1 MPCAFACIV
10 QTGRKLC
17 PMLLRSALTTLLLL
31 CAQAAQADLLCGQEV
46 TLALT
51 VVSPGNEAPV
61 ARLDLDSQGAADAV
75 LWGEERG
82 ADLEWRLGDGDWRPA
97 DVRPPR
103 YGMFSAHLDGRVDL
117 QVRAVSGAPRSARAL
132 VRMVCGDEEL
142 RRLPDCLAQLNTAD
156 VPVAGKLC
164 EALRLHAAA
173 SAASKRGVYTDAVA
187 AYAQAA
193 KAWAAQGDR
202 LRAAA
207 AQLGQA
213 ESLVRLGRY
222 AQGMSA
228 AGAAVRAN
236 EQAGNPYFA
245 ARARNEAC
253 VALRELGDRPGARR
267 CLEGLA
273 PTFQSVGELSDAAN
287 TYFNTASMANED
299 GDFPA
304 AEAALAAAQRL
315 DLRAVYPD
323 VAGRLAAQLGD
334 ADVLAGRV
342 SSALAH
348 FTEAAEIFERTRNDR
363 WLGNVHIRLGDL
375 YRALGANAE
384 ALTFA
389 TDAIQ
394 RFPPEQSGGRRG
406 DALRLAAKIQWAAG
420 NEAEA
425 RIGFAQARQIAAAD
439 TTPIAVLGLDL
450 DLAIYGDEQALRRA
464 QQGGANDAS
473 ASERMRGRFAAA
485 QAVQALAQA
494 RYDDALAYAES
505 ARPEQLD
512 RDESMRR
519 LAVKATALAGLKR
532 PDAALALLEHE
543 ILLLRSRARQSRS
556 AGLRQIAGGRLL
568 ELRASWVDIYAGMAA
583 SARPSPQRVWQLLRD
598 TQPASLPAAPG
609 AAAGETG
616 DADRA
621 LAAVLLAPDPATAS
635 ASALAAQRALTRHY
649 AKAGTIAAAEDLAG
663 EQEAS
668 LSLAAF
674 QAQLPEAT
682 VVLAFGFGRQRSLVL
697 SMEQDRAD
705 VRLIAAEPVVRA
717 AAATLR
723 QLVSTPRTQIKD
735 VENAA
740 SRLSALLV
748 DGDVPRLPQR
758 LAVLSDPLLEG
769 VPFSLL
775 TWPGQP
781 QWLVETTPTATLAT
795 FPISARPAIA
805 AARKIYAITAA
816 TDATAG
822 AALPSLPAAAAEIH
836 WIAAALPRVA
846 VLAAGSGRD
855 LDTLLATPGA
865 WIHVGTHGM
874 TQAGL
879 HGYSGLWLQPE
890 QPGSPLQFF
899 SWLDAAERQSAAD
912 LVVLN
917 ACALA
922 AGDPRQISAA
932 TSFAAALSVSN
943 VREVVAALWPVSDT
957 AAQTW
962 VPAFYAA
969 LQKEGPA
976 DVGMALLAAQHR
988 LRQSRHFRHP
998 FYWSSLVHFTR

>member
-17 PMLLRSALTTLLLL
+17 PMLLRSALATLLL
-31 CAQAAQADLLCGQEV
+31 CAQTAKADLLCGQEV
-46 TLALT
+46 TLALA
-51 VVSPGNEAPV
+51 VVSPGHDAPV
-61 ARLDLDSQGAADAV
+61 ARLDMDSQGAADAV

-103 YGMFSAHLDGRVDL
+103 YGMFSARLDGRVSL
-117 QVRAVSGAPRSARAL
+117 QVRAVSGAPRSGRAL
-132 VRMVCGDEEL
+132 VRMVCGDEEI
-142 RRLPDCLAQLNTAD
+142 RRLPDCLVQLNTAQAA
-156 VPVAGKLC
+156 PAGKLC

-173 SAASKRGVYTDAVA
+173 SAASKRGIYTDAVA

-193 KAWAAQGDR
+193 KAWTAQGDR

-207 AQLGQA
+207 AQLGYA

-228 AGAAVRAN
+228 AAIAARAN

-245 ARARNEAC
+245 ARARNESC
-253 VALRELGDRPGARR
+253 VALRELGDRAGARR
-267 CLEGLA
+267 CLDGLA
-273 PTFQSVGELSDAAN
+273 PTFQAVGELGDAAN
-287 TYFNTASMANED
+287 VYFNTASMANED
-299 GDFPA
+299 GDFAA

-315 DLRAVYPD
+315 DLRVVYPD
-323 VAGRLAAQLGD
+323 VEGRLDVQLGD

-348 FTEAAEIFERTRNDR
+348 FNQAAEIFERTRNDR

-375 YRALGANAE
+375 YWVLGAKAE

-394 RFPPEQSGGRRG
+394 RFPREQSGGRRG

-425 RIGFAQARQIAAAD
+425 RSGFAQAREIAVAD
-439 TTPIAVLGLDL
+439 ATPIAVSSLDL
-450 DLAIYGDEQALRRA
+450 DLAIRGDEQALRRA
-464 QQGGANDAS
+464 QRGGANEAS
-473 ASERMRGRFAAA
+473 ASERMRSRFAAA

-494 RYDDALAYAES
+494 RYADALAHAES
-505 ARPEQLD
+505 VRPEQLD
-512 RDESMRR
+512 RDESLR
-519 LAVKATALAGLKR
+519 LVAVNATALAGLGQTE
-532 PDAALALLEHE
+532 AALALLERE
-543 ILLLRSRARQSRS
+543 ILLLRDRARQSRS

-568 ELRASWVDIYAGMAA
+568 ELRATWVDVYAGMTP
-583 SARPSPQRVWQLLRD
+583 SRRPSAQRVWQLLRD

-609 AAAGETG
+609 IAAAETG
-616 DADRA
+616 EADRA
-621 LAAVLLAPDPATAS
+621 LAAVLLAPDPVTAS
-635 ASALAAQRALTRHY
+635 ASAVAAQRALTRHY
-649 AKAGTIAAAEDLAG
+649 ARAGSIAAAEDLAAG
-663 EQEAS
+663 QETS
-668 LSLAAF
+668 SSLAAV
-674 QAQLPEAT
+674 QAQLPDAT
-682 VVLAFGFGRQRSLVL
+682 VLLAFGFGRQRSLVL
-697 SMEQDRAD
+697 SLERDRAD
-705 VRLIAAEPVVRA
+705 VRLIAAEPAVRA

-723 QLVSTPRTQIKD
+723 QLVSTPHTPLKD

-740 SRLSALLV
+740 NRLSALLV
-748 DGDVPRLPQR
+748 DGDVPRLPRR
-758 LAVLSDPLLEG
+758 LLVLSDPLLEG

-795 FPISARPAIA
+795 FPLSARPAISS
-805 AARKIYAITAA
+805 ARKIYAVTAA

-822 AALPSLPAAAAEIH
+822 AALPSLPAAAAEVH
-836 WIAAALPRVA
+836 WIATALPRVA
-846 VLAAGSGRD
+846 VLAAEPERD
-855 LDTLLATPGA
+855 LGALLATPGA
-865 WIHVGTHGM
+865 WIHVGAHGM

-879 HGYSGLWLQPE
+879 HGYSGLWLQPAE
-890 QPGSPLQFF
+890 PGSPLRFF

-932 TSFAAALSVSN
+932 NSFAAALSLSN

-962 VPAFYAA
+962 VPALYAA
-969 LQKEGPA
+969 LQQEGPA

-998 FYWSSLVHFTR
+998 FYWSSLVHFTH